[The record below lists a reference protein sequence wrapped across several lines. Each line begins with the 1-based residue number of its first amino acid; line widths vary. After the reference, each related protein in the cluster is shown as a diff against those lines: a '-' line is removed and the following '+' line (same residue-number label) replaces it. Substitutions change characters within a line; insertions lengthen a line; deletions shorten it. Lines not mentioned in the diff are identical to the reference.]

1 MTEYSGR
8 TTAYKHKFDNWQENG
23 LNIGEDCIQEQ
34 TIFEVQWSN
43 CPVEIVAE
51 VIKLWQDYEAGND
64 HWYLGWDGEEM
75 SEDYPMINSYLVSRN
90 ITKCLIHWWW

>member
-34 TIFEVQWSN
+34 TIF
-43 CPVEIVAE
+43 
-51 VIKLWQDYEAGND
+51 
-64 HWYLGWDGEEM
+64 
-75 SEDYPMINSYLVSRN
+75 
-90 ITKCLIHWWW
+90 